1 MAKGESNFL
10 GTGKK
15 GSEKINKYKIAVGRS
30 DTWKKTDRQTDSEGE
45 GEGEGRGQDKLLYV
59 RTYVPVAT
67 IAC

>member
-30 DTWKKTDRQTDSEGE
+30 VGYLEEDRQTASE